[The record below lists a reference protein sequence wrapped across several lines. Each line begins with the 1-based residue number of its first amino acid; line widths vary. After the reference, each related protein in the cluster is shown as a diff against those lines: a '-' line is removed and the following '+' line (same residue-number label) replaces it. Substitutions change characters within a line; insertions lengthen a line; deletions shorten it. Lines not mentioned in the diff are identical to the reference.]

1 VVNRILERTPFAQGS
16 LEFAKQNV
24 NFLPAG
30 MACRGGAG
38 ILKTDRAFLRG

>member
-24 NFLPAG
+24 NFFAGGADLPG
-30 MACRGGAG
+30 RGGNFENRPR
-38 ILKTDRAFLRG
+38 ILRG

>member
-24 NFLPAG
+24 NFFAG
-30 MACRGGAG
+30 GDRLAGAG
-38 ILKTDRAFLRG
+38 ILKTDRVFLHD